1 MPGNVETNPNPR
13 EALLGCLESG
23 QTGCL
28 TGRTAAGPVAV
39 YVMLGEVLAAQSPDD
54 DARLL
59 ALLANAGTVEL
70 ARLEQLRERI
80 AGGTPISE
88 TLFDAVPDTEVL
100 ELFFE
105 RFRENLF
112 QFLAGSHQVEF
123 TPLEAVFTENI
134 QVGHDSR
141 ALLAELEE
149 LQAQLRP
156 VLMEPDAVLVPG
168 TASPVDPEQARL
180 LRFCGDGAPLGHLV
194 QRAPWEASRTL
205 ERILAM
211 LDGGVLA
218 LRTAGL
224 GEEDDAFLD
233 DPPTEESAPRWNG
246 GEEIDAE
253 LAAFQDYDSS
263 RHGGDFTTERN
274 LLDRVDLDGVP
285 ATPRPSAPP
294 STLPASTETVIEME
308 EADPSAKEVAGAVS
322 LNFSGPRLHDEE
334 ASRKIEVV
342 NDVLATICAALA
354 EVEGHGAG
362 QAHIQ
367 VLVEATTGPANALFK
382 NVEVG
387 ADGRLPAE
395 AVLKNLRRRPGTEQ
409 RRLLTRGLQDLV
421 ERALSLAYEGLEEA
435 RLETMLEH
443 IAGYQ
448 QRLGI

>member
-1 MPGNVETNPNPR
+1 MPRNVETNPNAR
-13 EALLGCLESG
+13 DALLGYLESG

-28 TGRTAAGPVAV
+28 TGRTAGGPVAV
-39 YVMLGEVLAAQSPDD
+39 YVMLGEVLAAHADDD
-54 DARLL
+54 DARVL

-80 AGGTPISE
+80 AEGTPISE
-88 TLFDAVPDTEVL
+88 ALFDAVPDQEVL
-100 ELFFE
+100 DLFFE

-112 QFLAGSHQVEF
+112 QFLAGSVQVEF
-123 TPLEAVFTENI
+123 TPMEAVFTDNI

-141 ALLAELEE
+141 ALIAELDA

-211 LDGGVLA
+211 LDAGVLA

-233 DPPTEESAPRWNG
+233 DPPTEESGPRWDGG
-246 GEEIDAE
+246 GELDAE

-263 RHGGDFTTERN
+263 RSGGDFVTERA
-274 LLDRVDLDGVP
+274 LLDRVDLDGAP
-285 ATPRPSAPP
+285 APARPS
-294 STLPASTETVIEME
+294 LPVSSETVIEME
-308 EADPSAKEVAGAVS
+308 EADQAAKETAGAVS
-322 LNFSGPRLHDEE
+322 LNFSGPRLQDDE
-334 ASRKIEVV
+334 AWRKIEVV
-342 NDVLATICAALA
+342 NEVLATICAALE

-362 QAHIQ
+362 QAHLQ
-367 VLVEATTGPANALFK
+367 VLVEATAGPSGALFK
-382 NVEVG
+382 NVEVE

-395 AVLKNLRRRPGTEQ
+395 AILKNLRKRPATEQ
-409 RRLLTRGLQDLV
+409 RRLLTRGLSDLV

-435 RLETMLEH
+435 RLEAMLEH